1 MKNKLLVSLA
11 LLFFATTTAGLGLES
26 ILATINVMVKKDN
39 QDNTWRVRNNEGN
52 NMGTIVAGRMDKINW
67 QTIGSDMV
75 FTFPDSIDAYFTYGE
90 GLFEDGRSQRVEAN
104 KKLRLTV
111 KENAPKDTLIYTV
124 YVVVADTFVVGN
136 SPPKIIID

>member
-1 MKNKLLVSLA
+1 MI
-11 LLFFATTTAGLGLES
+11 LFAAATAGLSFEHL
-26 ILATINVMVKKDN
+26 LATINVMVQKDN
-39 QDNTWRVRNNEGN
+39 QDNTWRIKDNEGKN
-52 NMGTIVAGRMDKINW
+52 RGTIVTSRKDIINW

-136 SPPKIIID
+136 SPPKLIID

>member
-1 MKNKLLVSLA
+1 MI
-11 LLFFATTTAGLGLES
+11 LFAAAIAGLSFEHL
-26 ILATINVMVKKDN
+26 LATINVMVQKDN
-39 QDNTWRVRNNEGN
+39 QDNTWRIKDNEGKN
-52 NMGTIVAGRMDKINW
+52 RGTIVTSRKDIINW

-75 FTFPDSIDAYFTYGE
+75 FTFPDSIDIYFSYGE

-111 KENAPKDTLIYTV
+111 KENAPQDTLEYTV

-136 SPPKIIID
+136 SPPKLIID